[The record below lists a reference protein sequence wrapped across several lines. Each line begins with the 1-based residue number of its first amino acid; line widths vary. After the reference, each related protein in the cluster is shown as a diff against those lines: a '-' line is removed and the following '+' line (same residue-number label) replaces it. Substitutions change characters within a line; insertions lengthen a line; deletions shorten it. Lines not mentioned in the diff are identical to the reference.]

1 VPPALEGLGVF
12 EAAHRAAG
20 PLVGIGRISTGLGC
34 PHAETDADFL
44 GLMVAFRTPAGRR
57 IDLITINDPTSP
69 TDTPE
74 EFLALL
80 KATAD
85 AARATGLLASQA
97 TLLASLVRHAGLAA
111 VGIAAHVTAQTSR
124 TVRSSTAYQQY
135 WTGIVRARDVLGK
148 FTFVPTTDV
157 SPVASRGSTVFTDDW
172 RARQS
177 AGDLALRTAVDP
189 VCRRATDAGHEP
201 DPRLGA

>member
-1 VPPALEGLGVF
+1 
-12 EAAHRAAG
+12 
-20 PLVGIGRISTGLGC
+20 
-34 PHAETDADFL
+34 
-44 GLMVAFRTPAGRR
+44 M
-57 IDLITINDPTSP
+57 
-69 TDTPE
+69 
-74 EFLALL
+74 
-80 KATAD
+80 
-85 AARATGLLASQA
+85 
-97 TLLASLVRHAGLAA
+97 RHAGLAA